1 MKRSI
6 YLRLAGL
13 IGAVMLLCGCHVGG
27 RVEDLLRAP
36 QLSGDAK
43 AVQSALNNYLGETI
57 QLRYPNHGDFL
68 TPYFFGDWNGDGE
81 QDAAVLY
88 QASSSVNVQ
97 MALLQKN
104 DADVWQVMSTAEG
117 LSATVESVRLAMML
131 HSEAEQI
138 IVGYST
144 AGDSYLAIYNLED
157 GQLVS
162 VLQQPY
168 NQYLV
173 DDITGD
179 QNDDLIVLT
188 DGENGKMQVQVL
200 IGEAEGFTR
209 LPVVEL
215 SEKQFSGYASMAAG
229 QGGDGTR
236 VLVLDGW
243 TGAGGQDLAS
253 VMFRY
258 DPEHQRMVEAKLAG
272 TPNLYNHSLRYAT
285 CLISQDLNGDG
296 IVDIPVQ
303 ANEGG
308 VLNLPHHK
316 RYSFVQWMDFTSR
329 PSEESF
335 GLLDESYGVYLQLPS
350 EWAGNLLLTEGA
362 EDTLELYNM
371 NQQLLLRLRIT
382 DKPAISGWHTIG
394 LAASQRIQAQ
404 IVSEG
409 LGLDIATL
417 RKGIYLL

>member
-1 MKRSI
+1 MS
-6 YLRLAGL
+6 
-13 IGAVMLLCGCHVGG
+13 G

-43 AVQSALNNYLGETI
+43 AVQSALNSYLGETI
-57 QLRYPNHGDFL
+57 QLRYPNQGNFL
-68 TPYFFGDWNGDGE
+68 TPYFFGDWDGDGDS
-81 QDAAVLY
+81 DAAVLY

-104 DADVWQVMSTAEG
+104 DSDVWQVMSTVEG
-117 LSATVESVRLAMML
+117 LSPTVDSVGLAMML
-131 HSEAEQI
+131 HSNAEQI

-168 NQYLV
+168 TQYLV

-179 QNDDLIVLT
+179 QNDDLIVLAN
-188 DGENGKMQVQVL
+188 GENGKTQVQVL
-200 IGEAEGFTR
+200 IGKADGFAR

-236 VLVLDGW
+236 VLVVDGW
-243 TGAGGQDLAS
+243 TGAGGHDLAS
-253 VMFRY
+253 VMFCY

-272 TPNLYNHSLRYAT
+272 TPNLYKHSLRYAA
-285 CLISQDLNGDG
+285 CLTSQDLNGDG

-303 ANEGG
+303 TEDTGILSLTHG
-308 VLNLPHHK
+308 K

-350 EWAGNLLLTEGA
+350 EWAGNLLLTEGE
-362 EDTLELYNM
+362 EDTLELYDLKDN
-371 NQQLLLRLRIT
+371 LLLRLRIT
-382 DKPAISGWHTIG
+382 DKPAVNGWDTIG
-394 LAASQRIQAQ
+394 LAASHRIQAQ
-404 IVSEG
+404 IVEENAEI
-409 LGLDIATL
+409 DVATL